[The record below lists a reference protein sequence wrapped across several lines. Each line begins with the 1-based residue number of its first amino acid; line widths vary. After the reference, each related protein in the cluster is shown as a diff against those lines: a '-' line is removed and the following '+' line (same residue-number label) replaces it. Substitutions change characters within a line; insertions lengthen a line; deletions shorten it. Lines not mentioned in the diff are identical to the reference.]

1 MVRTPLAHRTDDG
14 ILDSVACYLPNFN
27 PQTTHEIVDYL
38 TGNGKEPEA
47 AVAGKNGV
55 LENPQ
60 DVSPAVPRGRD
71 DYERQ
76 MTEWSK
82 LAHAASPAPLPGLDD
97 LPETEDAPAAT
108 REPEPVTASGS
119 EPTTIPEPKP
129 VPKPEPGPVNP
140 LYRPPGHAKTHV
152 EARTVDQTRLV
163 FHADRVGGHQGRLRL
178 HPG

>member
-82 LAHAASPAPLPGLDD
+82 LAHAASTAPLPALATPTAPHDQPG
-97 LPETEDAPAAT
+97 TDA
-108 REPEPVTASGS
+108 GS
-119 EPTTIPEPKP
+119 ETRTGTRQPL
-129 VPKPEPGPVNP
+129 VP
-140 LYRPPGHAKTHV
+140 PPGHAKTHV